1 MLRFYKI
8 YLLFLCFLFAAVLKD
23 SCLNA
28 QQGLSLDYINKA
40 EQYYRERQIE
50 KNIKENKKKQT
61 IREVFMRTSEYEYA
75 RSVSL
80 QLDLLN
86 VTTFAFIPSKLIGIS
101 STLISQSVNIEHN
114 FNKKSVLLLVMN
126 LNSDISAFSPILNIF
141 AKWSKIAV
149 NINDWSTRL
158 LSLWNLDNYY
168 MFYNAKYSL
177 AKLNDY
183 GYINMTMR
191 EYECIIKGIILS
203 PQIYQM
209 K

>member
-1 MLRFYKI
+1 M
-8 YLLFLCFLFAAVLKD
+8 CSLFAAVLKD
-23 SCLNA
+23 SNLNA

-50 KNIKENKKKQT
+50 ENIKENKKKQT
-61 IREVFMRTSEYEYA
+61 IREAFMKTSEYEYA
-75 RSVSL
+75 RSISL

-86 VTTFAFIPSKLIGIS
+86 VTTFASIPSKLIGIS

-114 FNKKSVLLLVMN
+114 FNNKSVLLLVMN
-126 LNSDISAFSPILNIF
+126 LNSDISAFSPIFNIF

-158 LSLWNLDNYY
+158 LELWNTSYY
-168 MFYNAKYSL
+168 EVFYNAKHSL
-177 AKLNDY
+177 IKFKNHGIPNMNMRDCK
-183 GYINMTMR
+183 YIIR
-191 EYECIIKGIILS
+191 GIILS
-203 PQIYQM
+203 PKIYQM